1 MSDLTGYLEGQ
12 IAEWIASGN
21 DMPTAPGTLYVA
33 LHTADEGN
41 NPDGSNE
48 VAAGDYGRASATSSD
63 FTILS
68 GDGPTTLENANEI
81 SFGDPT
87 NDWGTI
93 THVGLW
99 DGSSS
104 SDNPIAFY
112 SLNSSKQVLAD
123 IDKVSF
129 KAGELDFS
137 LN

>member
-1 MSDLTGYLEGQ
+1 LTDLTGYTEQQ
-12 IAEWIASGN
+12 IAEWLADGV
-21 DMPTAPGTLYVA
+21 DFPAAPGELYVS

-48 VAAGDYGRASATSSD
+48 VSATD
-63 FTILS
+63 YTRATAGTDDLTILS
-68 GDGPTTLENANEI
+68 GDGPTTLENSSEI
-81 SFGDPT
+81 NFGDPQ

-99 DGSSS
+99 DGSSDT
-104 SDNPIAFY
+104 DNPIAFY
-112 SLNSSKQVLAD
+112 DLNSSKQVLAD

-129 KAGELDFS
+129 QPGELDFS